1 MPIIKSAKK
10 RVRTSEKATARNN
23 RTRKSIRNSIK
34 ALQIAI
40 EKSDKKQIP
49 KLMSEAQSAIDQ
61 GVKKNILHK
70 NKAARKKA
78 QLSSKVKDSGVKPL
92 VNPKTSAPKK
102 APVKSSVKAKP
113 AAKKKPVAKKS

>member
-49 KLMSEAQSAIDQ
+49 K
-61 GVKKNILHK
+61 HK
-70 NKAARKKA
+70 QIPNSKS
-78 QLSSKVKDSGVKPL
+78 QIPNLS
-92 VNPKTSAPKK
+92 
-102 APVKSSVKAKP
+102 KSQI
-113 AAKKKPVAKKS
+113 